1 MAFSAFPPVSPI
13 VPLRSILCCDAL
25 EWLTQQSSNGI
36 ENIITG
42 IPDAYELKNTETGE
56 YIDFF
61 QTAAQLIFT
70 RVAEDGY
77 AIFIQ
82 TDRKKNKTWIS
93 KSTIL
98 ITAAHA
104 LGFKLVWHKIILNRD
119 LGATDLF
126 RPTYAHMLCFTKT
139 GTSGAA
145 TPDVLPVSTR
155 IYANATPIDAV
166 IHAVDFI
173 KKYIKKQG
181 EIVDPFMGRG
191 TVAVVANKY
200 GFRVRGVDNDPEQV
214 AKALVADFVLPEAKG
229 QKTRLKREPKA
240 SKASKV
246 PRLPVLKIHKIKK

>member
-1 MAFSAFPPVSPI
+1 MSFSSFPDCPKKRI
-13 VPLRSILCCDAL
+13 ILCCDAL
-25 EWLTQQSSNGI
+25 EWLTQQSLGGI
-36 ENIITG
+36 DNIVTG
-42 IPDAYELKNTETGE
+42 IPDAFELKENETEE
-56 YIDFF
+56 YTDFF
-61 QTAAQLIFT
+61 KTAAQLIFT

-98 ITAAHA
+98 ITTANA

-126 RPTYAHMLCFTKT
+126 RPTYAHMLCFSKT

-145 TPDVLPVSTR
+145 TPDVLAVSTR

-173 KKYIKKQG
+173 KKYSKKQN

-200 GFRVRGVDNDPEQV
+200 GFDVRGVDNNAEQV
-214 AKALVADFVLPEAKG
+214 KKAIIADFVLPEKTG
-229 QKTRLKREPKA
+229 QKTRLKRPFKV
-240 SKASKV
+240 SKV
-246 PRLPVLKIHKIKK
+246 SERSKLSKPVRKNVNKK

>member
-1 MAFSAFPPVSPI
+1 MEISTSIALRHI
-13 VPLRSILCCDAL
+13 VCCDAL
-25 EWLTQQSSNGI
+25 EWLAGQPYL
-36 ENIITG
+36 ENVVTG
-42 IPDAYELKNTETGE
+42 IPDAYEIKNNDTCD

-61 QTAAQLIFT
+61 QTAAT
-70 RVAEDGY
+70 RILSRMVPDGY
-77 AIFIQ
+77 AIFVQ

-98 ITAAHA
+98 ITTAST

-139 GTSGAA
+139 GSSGAA

-173 KKYIKKQG
+173 KKYSKHQH
-181 EIVDPFMGRG
+181 EIVDPFIGRG

-200 GFRVRGVDNDPEQV
+200 GFAVRGVDNDPEQV
-214 AKALVADFVLPEAKG
+214 QKALLADFALPEKQG
-229 QKTRLKREPKA
+229 QKTRLKLPKA
-240 SKASKV
+240 PKPSKALNRPKD
-246 PRLPVLKIHKIKK
+246 PKKKIKL